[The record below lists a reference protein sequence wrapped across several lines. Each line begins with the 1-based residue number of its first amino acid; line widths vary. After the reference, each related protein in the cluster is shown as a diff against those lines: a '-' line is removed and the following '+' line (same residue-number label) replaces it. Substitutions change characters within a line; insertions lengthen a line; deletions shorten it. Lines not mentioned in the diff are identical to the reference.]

1 MERGNFLQNLPSLKR
16 FHVKEKGLPQNISF
30 AATFFFRR
38 FAKISVMVIEDAA
51 FINNAVV
58 CMVHQAESGRI
69 VG

>member
-1 MERGNFLQNLPSLKR
+1 MERGVFLENLPSLKR
-16 FHVKEKGLPQNISF
+16 FHVKEKGLPQNIKFCSNL
-30 AATFFFRR
+30 FFRR
-38 FAKISVMVIEDAA
+38 FAKISVIVVEDAA